1 MTSRRDDMGTCP
13 FCDVEEAVLSNAL
26 AYARFDK
33 YPVNPGHLLIL
44 PRRHVPGY
52 FEASASERA
61 ALIELL
67 DAGKTLLDQRFR
79 PDGYNIGVNVGATAG
94 QTIMH
99 LHLHLIPR
107 YRGDVAEPRGGV
119 RGVIPARQT
128 Y

>member
-1 MTSRRDDMGTCP
+1 MGPCP
-13 FCDVEEAVLSNAL
+13 FCDAEEAVLSNAL

-33 YPVNPGHLLIL
+33 NPVNPGHLLIL
-44 PRRHVPGY
+44 PRRHTSG
-52 FEASASERA
+52 FFDASAAERA

-67 DAGKTLLDQRFR
+67 DTGKALLDERFR
-79 PDGYNIGVNVGATAG
+79 PDGYNIGVNVGAAAG
-94 QTIMH
+94 QTVMH

-119 RGVIPARQT
+119 RGVIPSRQD